1 LFQFLSIIRLRTGE
15 PLRDRK
21 GRITSHLSGIFYRTA
36 NLLEAGIKPV
46 YVFDGTPPDFKMAT
60 VVEREEIRKEAERK
74 WKEALAAGREEEAR
88 MYAQAATRLS
98 DQMVEDSKQLLA
110 SMGIPTVQAPSE
122 GEAQIAY
129 MVQRGHVWAGA
140 SQDWDSLLFG
150 STRLVRNLSITGK
163 RKLPRK
169 EVYIEVKP
177 EVVELK
183 SVLNTLGLNREQL
196 ITLGMLIGTD
206 YNPGIKGVGPKT
218 ALTLVKEHRTLQ
230 KVLQAIEWQGETDPK
245 EIFQFFLNPPV
256 TKEYELEWKP
266 PNPEKIVH
274 FMVKEHDFSQ
284 ERVEKV
290 VNTLQKAYSAQE
302 QKTLAKWA

>member
-1 LFQFLSIIRLRTGE
+1 
-15 PLRDRK
+15 
-21 GRITSHLSGIFYRTA
+21 
-36 NLLEAGIKPV
+36 
-46 YVFDGTPPDFKMAT
+46 
-60 VVEREEIRKEAERK
+60 
-74 WKEALAAGREEEAR
+74 
-88 MYAQAATRLS
+88 
-98 DQMVEDSKQLLA
+98 
-110 SMGIPTVQAPSE
+110 
-122 GEAQIAY
+122 
-129 MVQRGHVWAGA
+129 
-140 SQDWDSLLFG
+140 LLFG

-245 EIFQFFLNPPV
+245 QIFQFFLNPPV